1 MSDRKHCER
10 LRHLRVA
17 GGEKPRDDRA
27 PIVTRDMGRRTPKGF
42 DERGHVIDQ
51 VIEGVAL
58 LGLGSIGEAI
68 AAKVGGDRKAS
79 GFRKRIHLARP
90 RLGPFWKSVQ
100 EDEHVGLRRAVDHGP
115 EPKAVRL
122 HHVLA
127 RGHLICLMKTGTA
140 RSAPP
145 RGRSTAIASM
155 PRCLKP
161 TTYGFIEAALP
172 DAPWPRTT
180 RIESS
185 SRSSSVELCDPS
197 LFQPLARNLDL
208 DDQQHRN
215 NRSILP
221 LGSPRR

>member
-127 RGHLICLMKTGTA
+127 RGHLMSLIFSCKRSRRANGSRSPLMKSVGQWIREKCSV
-140 RSAPP
+140 RSWSGKP
-145 RGRSTAIASM
+145 GR
-155 PRCLKP
+155 
-161 TTYGFIEAALP
+161 
-172 DAPWPRTT
+172 
-180 RIESS
+180 
-185 SRSSSVELCDPS
+185 
-197 LFQPLARNLDL
+197 
-208 DDQQHRN
+208 
-215 NRSILP
+215 
-221 LGSPRR
+221 